1 MNADN
6 RDTIA
11 SIISLHK
18 QKEFRSI
25 FKLSCHSLIDLD
37 LKRSYYEL
45 TRRVHPDKNGN
56 SPESTLAQQNLAD
69 AYESL
74 QRERERERE
83 RKIEREIE
91 KKKRIAS
98 LIKRKRKRDE
108 KRMSLT
114 KIEIKRIENL
124 NFLNHLL
131 MTAVLGLFYLRVM
144 RKDSIMLRKN
154 SIMKK

>member
-25 FKLSCHSLIDLD
+25 FKLSCHSFNDHD
-37 LKRSYYEL
+37 LKKSYHEL
-45 TRRVHPDKNGN
+45 TRRVHPDKNRN

-74 QRERERERE
+74 QREREIE
-83 RKIEREIE
+83 IEREIE
-91 KKKRIAS
+91 KK
-98 LIKRKRKRDE
+98 E
-108 KRMSLT
+108 
-114 KIEIKRIENL
+114 
-124 NFLNHLL
+124 
-131 MTAVLGLFYLRVM
+131 
-144 RKDSIMLRKN
+144 
-154 SIMKK
+154 

>member
-18 QKEFRSI
+18 QNEFRSI
-25 FKLSCHSLIDLD
+25 FKLSSHSFNDLD
-37 LKRSYYEL
+37 LKKSYHEL
-45 TRRVHPDKNGN
+45 TRRVHPDKNGD
-56 SPESTLAQQNLAD
+56 SPESTLAQQNLAN

-83 RKIEREIE
+83 RKIKIEREI

-98 LIKRKRKRDE
+98 
-108 KRMSLT
+108 
-114 KIEIKRIENL
+114 
-124 NFLNHLL
+124 
-131 MTAVLGLFYLRVM
+131 
-144 RKDSIMLRKN
+144 
-154 SIMKK
+154 